1 MCFVHLPLYQRSFLK
16 RSNYVCSYNVF
27 CLSWR
32 YVGTE
37 IIMTY
42 AYVRFSTLKQE
53 DVQQMHTIEEY
64 CKQHHLTID
73 AIERDEGVSGG
84 VSFRDRNL
92 NKLVKKLQ
100 EGDILIVSELSRL
113 GRSMHDI
120 NNLINEELKPRKVRL
135 VAIKTN
141 VDIDCSCIT
150 AIHEMILFALSF
162 AAQMEKELIQTRT
175 QSAID
180 ARKDSIKQDGGFF
193 SKKGNWVTKLGRPK
207 GCDISAAYMKA
218 ARVQA
223 DKAAEWRDK
232 SPLIKRIKRD
242 LGRNMS
248 RKDIIEDCRELYEA
262 DPIGYG
268 SRDGKPLTDALLCK
282 YLKFIQLPQL

>member
-1 MCFVHLPLYQRSFLK
+1 M
-16 RSNYVCSYNVF
+16 N
-27 CLSWR
+27 
-32 YVGTE
+32 
-37 IIMTY
+37 Y
-42 AYVRFSTLKQE
+42 AYLRYSTEHQDEIQQAHALK
-53 DVQQMHTIEEY
+53 EY
-64 CKQHHLTID
+64 TEAHGLTID
-73 AIERDEGVSGG
+73 VIEKDEGVSGG
-84 VSFRDRNL
+84 VSYKDRNL
-92 NKLVKKLQ
+92 NGLVKKMKK
-100 EGDILIVSELSRL
+100 GDTLLVTEISRL
-113 GRSMHDI
+113 GRSMSDI
-120 NNLINEELKPRKVRL
+120 SKLLSDELRPREVRL
-135 VAIKTN
+135 IVIKSGID
-141 VDIDCSCIT
+141 VDCANLKATDEFIFS
-150 AIHEMILFALSF
+150 ALSF
-162 AAQMEKELIQTRT
+162 AAQVEKDLIQTRT

-180 ARKDSIKQDGGFF
+180 AKKDAIKRDGGFF

-248 RKDIIEDCRELYEA
+248 RKDIIEDCRELYES